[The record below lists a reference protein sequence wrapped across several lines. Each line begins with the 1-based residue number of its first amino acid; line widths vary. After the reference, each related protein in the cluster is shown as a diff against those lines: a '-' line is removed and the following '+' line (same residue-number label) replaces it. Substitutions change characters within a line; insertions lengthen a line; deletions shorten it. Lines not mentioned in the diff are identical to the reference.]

1 MDLRWRLKRLRNV
14 RRSAGA
20 HPFAVAGPSAQQ
32 TVDIFEGQW
41 ITAFPDELGV
51 TAGWVNHFDPEVDA
65 RVPWVDSIL
74 PGGLAG
80 RSVLELGPFEAYQT
94 WMLEQRGATVTAVE
108 ASRTAYLKCLVVK
121 ELMGIA
127 APFVYSDALAYL
139 DGSQDRYDVVW
150 ASGILYHQADPIGFL
165 ERASAKGDHLFLH
178 THYYDD
184 SVLATAEAGRF
195 DASKDQHVHWQGREI
210 VLHHRDYIGDTQQ
223 GNFAGGPR
231 PYSVWMER
239 EDIEFVLRGMGLTE
253 ITYGVLDPANPAGP
267 GFYLL
272 ASREGAPD

>member
-1 MDLRWRLKRLRNV
+1 MNLRWRLRRLRNMG
-14 RRSAGA
+14 RGA
-20 HPFAVAGPSAQQ
+20 STHPFAVAGPSAQQ
-32 TVDIFEGQW
+32 TVDIFKDQW

-51 TAGWVNHFDPEVDA
+51 DAGWVNHFDPEVDA

-121 ELMGIA
+121 ELLGIA

-139 DGSQDRYDVVW
+139 DVSQDHYDVVW
-150 ASGILYHQADPIGFL
+150 ASGILYHQADPLGFL
-165 ERASAKGDHLFLH
+165 ERAAAKGDHLFLH
-178 THYYDD
+178 THYFDA
-184 SVLATAEAGRF
+184 SVLDTPEARRF
-195 DASKDQHVHWQGREI
+195 DAARDVRLNWHGRDMR
-210 VLHHRDYIGDTQQ
+210 LHHRDYVTDGSL

-231 PYSVWMER
+231 SYSLWMDR
-239 EDIEFVLRGMGLTE
+239 DDIEFVLRELGMAS
-253 ITYGVLDPANPAGP
+253 ITYGVLDPGNPAGP

-272 ASREGAPD
+272 ASREG